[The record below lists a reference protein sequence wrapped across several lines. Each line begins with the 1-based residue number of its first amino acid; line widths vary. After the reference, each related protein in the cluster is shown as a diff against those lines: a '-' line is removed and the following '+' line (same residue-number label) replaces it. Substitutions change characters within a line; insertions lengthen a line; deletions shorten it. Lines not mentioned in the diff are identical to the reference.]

1 MAFVEDSL
9 LVQGGGITHHG
20 ADVTEDFHFAWKF
33 RCPDMATTDPGW
45 PTTSSQAT
53 MRELNSGPAH

>member
-20 ADVTEDFHFAWKF
+20 
-33 RCPDMATTDPGW
+33 
-45 PTTSSQAT
+45 QAIDDDE
-53 MRELNSGPAH
+53 ELTPSLENFVVFTWLRLIHNDIP